1 MALPDNDH
9 RVHGGD
15 YYTDPETRVDAEQRA
30 REIADELRVH
40 PGVHTVRAIGAELE
54 ATVTTDEAKQ
64 TVYTEAEQADVV
76 ASVQFE

>member
-30 REIADELRVH
+30 REVADELRGD
-40 PGVHTVRAIGAELE
+40 PGVHTVRAVGAELE
-54 ATVTTDEAKQ
+54 ATVADERAKQ
-64 TVYTEAEQADVV
+64 LVHTEAEQADVAV
-76 ASVQFE
+76 SVQVE